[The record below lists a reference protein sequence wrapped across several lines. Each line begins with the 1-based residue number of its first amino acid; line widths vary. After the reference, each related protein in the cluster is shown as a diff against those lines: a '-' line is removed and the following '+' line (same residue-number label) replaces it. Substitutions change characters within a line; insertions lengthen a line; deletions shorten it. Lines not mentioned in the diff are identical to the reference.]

1 MNLLKPHLIII
12 RSLLFILFD
21 SIALWAAKVPKHNQL
36 KLILLIRQ
44 DRIGD
49 FILWL
54 DTAKEY
60 RKYYPPENYKII
72 LIGNAIWSDLA
83 KGLPFWD
90 EVLPVNVKAFKALS
104 RYRWNILR
112 KVRNFGANIAIQPTY
127 SREFY
132 HGDSL
137 IRASNAYKK
146 VSSAGN
152 MSNRDRL
159 KKWLAN
165 RWHTEL
171 IPATTISLTE
181 LERNAEFFSCL
192 SGEDYHCIYPKLNLP
207 KSMMQQLHEGDF
219 FYVLVPGASTNL
231 KKWPPECFAKL
242 AEKIFRHTNW
252 PGIICGTQKEHL
264 LSENILK
271 HCNAPLKNMSGQT
284 SLPELVRL
292 LDQCQITISNDT
304 GTAHISSAVETK
316 TLCVLGGGHFGRFAP
331 YPEISGGTNSLKVVY
346 HKMPCYGCNWE
357 CIYHIK
363 EEEPAPCISN
373 ISIDAVWKE
382 VEKIIEAKVN

>member
-1 MNLLKPHLIII
+1 MNLLKPYLIII

-36 KLILLIRQ
+36 NLILLIRQ

-112 KVRNFGANIAIQPTY
+112 KVRNFGAKIAIQPTY

-137 IRASNAYKK
+137 IRASNASKK

-152 MSNRDRL
+152 MSNRNQL
-159 KKWLAN
+159 KSNLAD

-171 IPATTISLTE
+171 IPSSPEQLSE
-181 LERNAEFFSCL
+181 LERNAEFFSGFIKKLYLPSYPELEL
-192 SGEDYHCIYPKLNLP
+192 SDDCKIQELKH
-207 KSMMQQLHEGDF
+207 KS
-219 FYVLVPGASTNL
+219 FYILSLGAN
-231 KKWPPECFAKL
+231 KKYREWPYKYYAKI
-242 AEKIFRHTNW
+242 AQKIHKKTGW
-252 PGIICGTQKEHL
+252 LGLICGAENEFYLGEHIKKL
-264 LSENILK
+264 CDAPLQNYTGKTTLSELTCLLAKSQIL
-271 HCNAPLKNMSGQT
+271 
-284 SLPELVRL
+284 
-292 LDQCQITISNDT
+292 ISNET
-304 GTAHISSAVETK
+304 GTVHIANAVGTP
-316 TLCVLGGGHFGRFAP
+316 TVCILGGGHFGRFVP
-331 YPEISGGTNSLKVVY
+331 YPELSGKINNLKVVY
-346 HKMPCYGCNWE
+346 HKMPCYGCDWK
-357 CIYHIK
+357 CVYHIK
-363 EEEPAPCISN
+363 DEDPAPCISN
-373 ISIDAVWKE
+373 ISVDAVWNE
-382 VEKIIEAKVN
+382 VKILL

>member
-1 MNLLKPHLIII
+1 MNLLKPYLIII

-112 KVRNFGANIAIQPTY
+112 KVRNFGAKIAIQPTY

-137 IRASNAYKK
+137 IRASNASKK

-152 MSNRDRL
+152 MSNRNQL
-159 KKWLAN
+159 KSNLAD

-171 IPATTISLTE
+171 IPSSPEQLSE
-181 LERNAEFFSCL
+181 LERNAEFFSGFIKKLYLPSYPELEL
-192 SGEDYHCIYPKLNLP
+192 SCDCKIQELKH
-207 KSMMQQLHEGDF
+207 KS
-219 FYVLVPGASTNL
+219 FYILSLGAN
-231 KKWPPECFAKL
+231 KKYREWPYKYYAKI
-242 AEKIFRHTNW
+242 AQKIHKKTGW
-252 PGIICGTQKEHL
+252 LGLICGAENEFDLGEHIKKL
-264 LSENILK
+264 CDAPLQNYTGQTTLSELTCLLAKSQIL
-271 HCNAPLKNMSGQT
+271 
-284 SLPELVRL
+284 
-292 LDQCQITISNDT
+292 ISNET
-304 GTAHISSAVETK
+304 GTAHIANAVGTP
-316 TLCVLGGGHFGRFAP
+316 TVCILGGGHFGRFVP
-331 YPEISGGTNSLKVVY
+331 YPELSGKINNLKVVY
-346 HKMPCYGCNWE
+346 YKMPCYGCDWK
-357 CIYHIK
+357 CVYHIK
-363 EEEPAPCISN
+363 DEDPAPCISN
-373 ISIDAVWKE
+373 ISVDAVWNE
-382 VEKIIEAKVN
+382 VKILL

>member
-1 MNLLKPHLIII
+1 MNLLKPYLIII

-21 SIALWAAKVPKHNQL
+21 SIALWAAKVPKHNQQ

-83 KGLPFWD
+83 KELPFWD
-90 EVLPVNVKAFKALS
+90 EVLPVNVKAFKTLS

-112 KVRNFGANIAIQPTY
+112 KVRNYGAEIAIQPTY

-137 IRASNAYKK
+137 IRASNASKK

-152 MSNRDRL
+152 MSNRDQL
-159 KKWLAN
+159 KSILAD

-171 IPATTISLTE
+171 IPSSPEQLSE
-181 LERNAEFFSCL
+181 LERNAEFFSGFIKKLYLPSYPELEL
-192 SGEDYHCIYPKLNLP
+192 SGDCNIQELKR
-207 KSMMQQLHEGDF
+207 KS
-219 FYVLVPGASTNL
+219 FYILSLGAN
-231 KKWPPECFAKL
+231 KKYREWPYKYYAKI
-242 AEKIFRHTNW
+242 AQKIHKKTGW
-252 PGIICGTQKEHL
+252 LGLICGAENEFYLGEHIKKL
-264 LSENILK
+264 CDAPLQNYTGQTTLSELTCLLAKSQIL
-271 HCNAPLKNMSGQT
+271 
-284 SLPELVRL
+284 
-292 LDQCQITISNDT
+292 ISNET
-304 GTAHISSAVETK
+304 GTAHIANAVGTP
-316 TLCVLGGGHFGRFAP
+316 TVCILGGGHFGRFVP
-331 YPEISGGTNSLKVVY
+331 YPELSGKINNLKVVY
-346 HKMPCYGCNWE
+346 YKMPCYGCDWK
-357 CIYHIK
+357 CVYHIK
-363 EEEPAPCISN
+363 DEDPAPCISN
-373 ISIDAVWKE
+373 ISVDAVWNE
-382 VEKIIEAKVN
+382 VKILL

>member
-1 MNLLKPHLIII
+1 MTLLKPYLIII

-21 SIALWAAKVPKHNQL
+21 SIALWAAKVPKHNQQ

-112 KVRNFGANIAIQPTY
+112 KVRNFGAKIAIQPTY

-137 IRASNAYKK
+137 IRASNASKK

-152 MSNRDRL
+152 MSNRNQL
-159 KKWLAN
+159 KSNLAD

-171 IPATTISLTE
+171 IPSSPEQLSE
-181 LERNAEFFSCL
+181 LERNAEFFSGFIKKLYLPSYPELEL
-192 SGEDYHCIYPKLNLP
+192 SCDCNIQELKR
-207 KSMMQQLHEGDF
+207 KS
-219 FYVLVPGASTNL
+219 FYILSLGAN
-231 KKWPPECFAKL
+231 KKYREWPYKYYAKI
-242 AEKIFRHTNW
+242 AQKIHKKTGW
-252 PGIICGTQKEHL
+252 LGLICGAENEFYLGEHIKKL
-264 LSENILK
+264 CDAPLQNYTGQTTLSELTCLLAKSQIL
-271 HCNAPLKNMSGQT
+271 
-284 SLPELVRL
+284 
-292 LDQCQITISNDT
+292 ISNET
-304 GTAHISSAVETK
+304 GTAHIANAVGTP
-316 TLCVLGGGHFGRFAP
+316 TVCILGGGHFGRFVP
-331 YPEISGGTNSLKVVY
+331 YPELSGKINNLKAVY
-346 HKMPCYGCNWE
+346 YKMPCYGCDWK
-357 CIYHIK
+357 CVYHIK
-363 EEEPAPCISN
+363 DEDPAPCISN
-373 ISIDAVWKE
+373 ISVDAVWNE
-382 VEKIIEAKVN
+382 VKILL

>member
-1 MNLLKPHLIII
+1 MTILKPYLIII

-36 KLILLIRQ
+36 EPILLIRQ

-112 KVRNFGANIAIQPTY
+112 KVRNFGAKIAIQPTY

-137 IRASNAYKK
+137 IRASNASKK

-152 MSNRDRL
+152 MSNRNQL
-159 KKWLAN
+159 KSNLAD

-171 IPATTISLTE
+171 IPSSPEQLSE
-181 LERNAEFFSCL
+181 LERNAEFFSGFIKKLYLPSYPELEL
-192 SGEDYHCIYPKLNLP
+192 SGDCKIQELKC
-207 KSMMQQLHEGDF
+207 KS
-219 FYVLVPGASTNL
+219 FYILSLGAN
-231 KKWPPECFAKL
+231 KKYREWPYKYYAKI
-242 AEKIFRHTNW
+242 AQKIHKKTGW
-252 PGIICGTQKEHL
+252 LGLICGAENEFYLGEHIKKL
-264 LSENILK
+264 CDAPLQNYTGQTTLSELTCLLAKSQIL
-271 HCNAPLKNMSGQT
+271 
-284 SLPELVRL
+284 
-292 LDQCQITISNDT
+292 ISNET
-304 GTAHISSAVETK
+304 GTAHIANAVGTP
-316 TLCVLGGGHFGRFAP
+316 TVCILGGGHFGRFVP
-331 YPEISGGTNSLKVVY
+331 YPELSGKINNLKVVY
-346 HKMPCYGCNWE
+346 HKMPCYGCDWK
-357 CIYHIK
+357 CVYHIK
-363 EEEPAPCISN
+363 DEDPAPCISN
-373 ISIDAVWKE
+373 ISVDAVWNE
-382 VEKIIEAKVN
+382 VKILL

>member
-1 MNLLKPHLIII
+1 MNLLKPYLIII

-112 KVRNFGANIAIQPTY
+112 KVRNFGAKIAIQPTY

-137 IRASNAYKK
+137 IRASNASKK

-152 MSNRDRL
+152 MSNRNQL
-159 KKWLAN
+159 KSNLAD

-171 IPATTISLTE
+171 IPSSPEQLSE
-181 LERNAEFFSCL
+181 LERNAEFFSGFIKKLYLPSYPELEL
-192 SGEDYHCIYPKLNLP
+192 SGDCKIQELKH
-207 KSMMQQLHEGDF
+207 KS
-219 FYVLVPGASTNL
+219 FYILSLGAN
-231 KKWPPECFAKL
+231 KKYREWPYKYYAKI
-242 AEKIFRHTNW
+242 AQKIHKKTGW
-252 PGIICGTQKEHL
+252 LGLICGAENEFYLGEHIKKL
-264 LSENILK
+264 CDAPLQNYTGQTTLSELTCLLAKSQIL
-271 HCNAPLKNMSGQT
+271 
-284 SLPELVRL
+284 
-292 LDQCQITISNDT
+292 ISNET
-304 GTAHISSAVETK
+304 GTAHIANAVGTP
-316 TLCVLGGGHFGRFAP
+316 TVCILGGGHFGRFVP
-331 YPEISGGTNSLKVVY
+331 YPELSGKINNLKVVY
-346 HKMPCYGCNWE
+346 YKMPCYGCDWK
-357 CIYHIK
+357 CVYHIK
-363 EEEPAPCISN
+363 DEDPAPCISN
-373 ISIDAVWKE
+373 ISVDAVWNE
-382 VEKIIEAKVN
+382 VKILL

>member
-1 MNLLKPHLIII
+1 MNLLKPYLIII

-21 SIALWAAKVPKHNQL
+21 SIALWAAKVPKHNQQ

-112 KVRNFGANIAIQPTY
+112 KVRNFGAKIAIQPTY

-137 IRASNAYKK
+137 IRASNASKK

-152 MSNRDRL
+152 MSNRNQL
-159 KKWLAN
+159 KSNLAD

-171 IPATTISLTE
+171 IPSSPEQLSE
-181 LERNAEFFSCL
+181 LERNAEFFSGFIKKLYLPSYPELEL
-192 SGEDYHCIYPKLNLP
+192 SCDCNIQELKR
-207 KSMMQQLHEGDF
+207 KS
-219 FYVLVPGASTNL
+219 FYILSLGAN
-231 KKWPPECFAKL
+231 KKYREWPYKYYAKI
-242 AEKIFRHTNW
+242 AQKIHKKTGW
-252 PGIICGTQKEHL
+252 LGLICGAENEFDLGEHIKKL
-264 LSENILK
+264 CDAPLQNYTGQTTLSELTCLLAKSQIL
-271 HCNAPLKNMSGQT
+271 
-284 SLPELVRL
+284 
-292 LDQCQITISNDT
+292 ISNET
-304 GTAHISSAVETK
+304 GTAHIANAVGTP
-316 TLCVLGGGHFGRFAP
+316 TVCILGGGHFGRFVP
-331 YPEISGGTNSLKVVY
+331 YPELSGKINNLKVVY
-346 HKMPCYGCNWE
+346 YKMPCYGCDWK
-357 CIYHIK
+357 CVYHIK
-363 EEEPAPCISN
+363 DEDPAPCISN
-373 ISIDAVWKE
+373 ISVDAVWNE
-382 VEKIIEAKVN
+382 VKILL

>member
-1 MNLLKPHLIII
+1 MNLLKPYLIII

-112 KVRNFGANIAIQPTY
+112 KVLFFGAEIAIQPTY

-137 IRASNAYKK
+137 IRASNASKK

-152 MSNRDRL
+152 MSNRNQL
-159 KKWLAN
+159 KSNLAD

-171 IPATTISLTE
+171 IPSSPEQLSE
-181 LERNAEFFSCL
+181 LERNAEFFSGFIKKLYLPSYPELEL
-192 SGEDYHCIYPKLNLP
+192 SCDCNIQELKRKSFYILSLGANKKYREWPYKYYAKIAQKIHKKTGWLGLICGAENEFDLGEH
-207 KSMMQQLHEGDF
+207 
-219 FYVLVPGASTNL
+219 L
-231 KKWPPECFAKL
+231 KKLCDAPL
-242 AEKIFRHTNW
+242 QNYT
-252 PGIICGTQKEHL
+252 GQTT
-264 LSENILK
+264 LSELTCLLAKSQIL
-271 HCNAPLKNMSGQT
+271 
-284 SLPELVRL
+284 
-292 LDQCQITISNDT
+292 ISNET
-304 GTAHISSAVETK
+304 GTAHIANAVGTP
-316 TLCVLGGGHFGRFAP
+316 TVCILGGGHFGRFVP
-331 YPEISGGTNSLKVVY
+331 YPELSGKINNLKVVF
-346 HKMPCYGCNWE
+346 HKMPCYGCDWK
-357 CIYHIK
+357 CVYHIK
-363 EEEPAPCISN
+363 DEDPAPCISN
-373 ISIDAVWKE
+373 ISVDAVWNE
-382 VEKIIEAKVN
+382 VKILL

>member
-1 MNLLKPHLIII
+1 MNLLKPYLIII

-36 KLILLIRQ
+36 EPILLIRQ

-112 KVRNFGANIAIQPTY
+112 KVRNFGAKIAIQPTY

-137 IRASNAYKK
+137 IRASNASKK

-152 MSNRDRL
+152 MSNRDQL
-159 KKWLAN
+159 KSILAD

-171 IPATTISLTE
+171 IPSSPEQLSE
-181 LERNAEFFSCL
+181 LERNAEFFSGFIKKLYLPSYPELEL
-192 SGEDYHCIYPKLNLP
+192 SGDCKIQELKH
-207 KSMMQQLHEGDF
+207 KS
-219 FYVLVPGASTNL
+219 FYILSLGAN
-231 KKWPPECFAKL
+231 KKYREWPYKYYAKI
-242 AEKIFRHTNW
+242 AQKIHKKTGW
-252 PGIICGTQKEHL
+252 LGLICGAENEFYLGEHIKKL
-264 LSENILK
+264 CDAPLQNYTGRTTLSELTCLLAKSQIL
-271 HCNAPLKNMSGQT
+271 
-284 SLPELVRL
+284 
-292 LDQCQITISNDT
+292 ISNET
-304 GTAHISSAVETK
+304 GTAHIANAVGTP
-316 TLCVLGGGHFGRFAP
+316 TVCILGGGHFGRFVP
-331 YPEISGGTNSLKVVY
+331 YPELSGKINNLKVVY
-346 HKMPCYGCNWE
+346 HKMPCYGCDWK
-357 CIYHIK
+357 CVYHIK
-363 EEEPAPCISN
+363 DEDPAPCISN
-373 ISIDAVWKE
+373 ISVDAVWNE
-382 VEKIIEAKVN
+382 VKILL